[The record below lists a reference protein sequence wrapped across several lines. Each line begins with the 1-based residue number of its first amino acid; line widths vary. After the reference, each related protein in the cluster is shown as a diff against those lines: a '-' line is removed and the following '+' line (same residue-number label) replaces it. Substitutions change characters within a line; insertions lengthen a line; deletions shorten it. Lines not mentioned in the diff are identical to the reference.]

1 MKIFVLLLLV
11 ATVLVSVASAKKN
24 ATEWQNP
31 SELGYDKPSKQDRTG
46 INVSEEINGTAG
58 EGDATLETVT
68 LEVSIDDD
76 DDGGGGDGASND
88 GDDDGESS
96 G

>member
-1 MKIFVLLLLV
+1 MI
-11 ATVLVSVASAKKN
+11 
-24 ATEWQNP
+24 
-31 SELGYDKPSKQDRTG
+31 
-46 INVSEEINGTAG
+46 IVSEEINGTAG